1 MSITSKDGFKGN
13 SSTSTKLITP
23 RTINGTNFDG
33 TANIT
38 TANWGT
44 SRTLT
49 VGNTGKSVNGAG
61 NVSWSLSEIGAAS
74 SNHSHSNATTSTSG
88 YMSSSDKSKLDGI
101 QAGAKNISVVN
112 NLTSGG
118 TTSAL
123 SAEQGKVLKGLV
135 DGKAASSHTHS
146 YLPLTGGVING
157 SVIKITGN
165 QTYYASYLQT
175 LQGNVFQGNYGAMVI
190 ENNAVGRIH
199 LLNHSG
205 EPAIVYAKSFTPKT
219 ILSANMLS
227 KVENSTNG
235 QPFDILNNISV
246 LELNG
251 EKVITPKINSEYKID
266 ENSNVPFITTEFME
280 NGDIVVTNDINSMIA
295 LLTES
300 VKQLYEDNQSL
311 IEDLNNLKSEL
322 NTIKNS

>member
-1 MSITSKDGFKGN
+1 M
-13 SSTSTKLITP
+13 
-23 RTINGTNFDG
+23 
-33 TANIT
+33 
-38 TANWGT
+38 
-44 SRTLT
+44 
-49 VGNTGKSVNGAG
+49 
-61 NVSWSLSEIGAAS
+61 
-74 SNHSHSNATTSTSG
+74 
-88 YMSSSDKSKLDGI
+88 
-101 QAGAKNISVVN
+101 
-112 NLTSGG
+112 
-118 TTSAL
+118 
-123 SAEQGKVLKGLV
+123 LV
-135 DGKAASSHTHS
+135 DGKAASNHTHS

-227 KVENSTNG
+227 KAKNSTNG

-246 LELNG
+246 IECNG
-251 EKVITPKINSEYKID
+251 EKVIIPKINSEYKID
-266 ENSNVPFITTEFME
+266 VNSNVPFITTEFME
-280 NGDIVVTNDINSMIA
+280 NGDIIVTNDINSMIA

-300 VKQLYEDNQSL
+300 VKKLYEDNQYLTESL
-311 IEDLNNLKSEL
+311 NYLKDEL
-322 NTIKNS
+322 NIIKN